1 MSRAQ
6 LGAVQEVAGVVL
18 PVTLMGGL
26 VFGTT
31 ALAVAVQPV
40 AAAVTV
46 TIYVPAGILAK
57 SSVVTP
63 LDQRKVYEPA
73 GVTLRSTAPLG

>member
-1 MSRAQ
+1 MSRAP
-6 LGAVQEVAGVVL
+6 LGAVQELAGVVL

-46 TIYVPAGILAK
+46 TV
-57 SSVVTP
+57 
-63 LDQRKVYEPA
+63 
-73 GVTLRSTAPLG
+73 